1 MSDNILSI
9 FEKHIGKQQGGSQN
23 IKALKNI
30 KDINSIIG
38 ALQTIDLTLK
48 KCLTCLDQPHIVE
61 EMIAKCSFMGEALF
75 GVEISIP
82 HIQESFYIEK
92 LQDLLQCNSA
102 EDVEHFIADKRD
114 EIKGLL
120 QCIFESL
127 NHEEDNDYTISPTQ
141 QISLE
146 KFF

>member
-1 MSDNILSI
+1 MSENILSV
-9 FEKHIGKQQGGSQN
+9 FEKHIGKQQNLAQN
-23 IKALKNI
+23 TKVIKTI
-30 KDINSIIG
+30 KDTNSIIG
-38 ALQTIDLTLK
+38 ALQTIDLALK
-48 KCLTCLDQPHIVE
+48 KCLNSLEQPKLIEEIVS
-61 EMIAKCSFMGEALF
+61 KCSFMGEALF

-82 HIQESFYIEK
+82 LIGESFYIEK
-92 LQDLLQCNSA
+92 PQDLLQCNSS
-102 EDVEHFIADKRD
+102 EDVGHFLADKRE

-127 NHEEDNDYTISPTQ
+127 NQEDNDYAMPHTQ